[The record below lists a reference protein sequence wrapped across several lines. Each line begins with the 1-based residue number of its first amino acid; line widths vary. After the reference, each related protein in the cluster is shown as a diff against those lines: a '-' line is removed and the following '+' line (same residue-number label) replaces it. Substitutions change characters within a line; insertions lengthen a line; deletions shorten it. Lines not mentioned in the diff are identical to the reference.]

1 MTIVRSFTI
10 FFAMSKYRRFMP
22 LRRRIARRLWQI
34 VFWTRRNQIVK
45 TLAAIFFV
53 ALVAATGVTLLEQ
66 HINSQFRSVGQGFWW
81 AIVTMTTVGYGDIV
95 PGTTGGRIVAALVML
110 SGVALVSVFTATVSS
125 LIITNRLK
133 ENRGL
138 SKINYRNHI
147 AILGWSPIGARVVS
161 ALAEE
166 AIHENRS
173 IVLVNKNDPQ
183 VNEHICESYKNLQ
196 IKFITGEMTDE
207 VILERANIGYAF
219 SVVILPD
226 ESDKNKPASDE
237 TTILATLSVKSMN
250 PKVKVIAHILQAANE
265 PHLRRA
271 NADQIVL
278 GNKYSGYLLASHVI
292 APGIPETVDA
302 LLEGG
307 GKVGLARM
315 KIPHSLHGKPFSEAC
330 SFFKK
335 EYDALLIGF
344 IRQEQGFELVD
355 ILSDDYSA
363 IDAFIKSKLE
373 SAGKGLAKKSKTDV
387 ILNPPADFI
396 VTEDLVA
403 VVIESAQA

>member
-1 MTIVRSFTI
+1 
-10 FFAMSKYRRFMP
+10 MSKYRRFMP

-147 AILGWSPIGARVVS
+147 PILGWSPIGARVVS

-196 IKFITGEMTDE
+196 IKFITG
-207 VILERANIGYAF
+207 
-219 SVVILPD
+219 
-226 ESDKNKPASDE
+226 
-237 TTILATLSVKSMN
+237 
-250 PKVKVIAHILQAANE
+250 
-265 PHLRRA
+265 
-271 NADQIVL
+271 
-278 GNKYSGYLLASHVI
+278 
-292 APGIPETVDA
+292 
-302 LLEGG
+302 
-307 GKVGLARM
+307 
-315 KIPHSLHGKPFSEAC
+315 
-330 SFFKK
+330 
-335 EYDALLIGF
+335 
-344 IRQEQGFELVD
+344 
-355 ILSDDYSA
+355 
-363 IDAFIKSKLE
+363 
-373 SAGKGLAKKSKTDV
+373 
-387 ILNPPADFI
+387 
-396 VTEDLVA
+396 
-403 VVIESAQA
+403 